1 MQSDDRSIP
10 ELRAPDQNRVLGG
23 LADFTRIL
31 EKELGPLDLFLP
43 VSSEFL
49 EKASYGDPFFRMAPS
64 GTGSRIP
71 MTTDKDYLFEGALL
85 SALAPMARP
94 GRKAARAARGK
105 RPMSEEEA
113 LSQFLDMYER
123 RNPVQNFAVG
133 GGARKVKDLLADV
146 LLGKS
151 QAAPTKDK
159 PDPRRRRAVGLPKD
173 ITPKPGEMVVKEE
186 VKQAP
191 KTGETSVSFTEA
203 LNLPMS
209 RRDVLR
215 AGAGQAIN
223 AIAPRGALGAL
234 AKAAASPAGVVE
246 QVAKAAPRV
255 FEPQT
260 IAGIIAQGIK
270 QGLTDQEIADI
281 ATRYLKVDDST
292 RNYLLDVDIPAMR
305 NPYDIMDASEELDAP
320 GALTLLKSMISHVA
334 QPGDHLGKVFSPG
347 LKNTLRE
354 VKTVNPELYK
364 ELLEVA
370 RDTNMSIAENAPAL
384 TFQNRLEAA
393 KSRAER
399 LGVPFDEAKFR
410 RYYGYEPDFDPKSLF
425 DELGDEDYYD

>member
-31 EKELGPLDLFLP
+31 EKELGPLDMFLP

-85 SALAPMARP
+85 GALAPMARP
-94 GRKAARAARGK
+94 GRKAAKATRGK
-105 RPMSEEEA
+105 RPMSEQEA
-113 LSQFLDMYER
+113 LSQFLDMYEQ
-123 RNPVQNFAVG
+123 RNPVQNFAGG

-191 KTGETSVSFTEA
+191 KTGETSVSLTEA

-215 AGAGQAIN
+215 AGAGQAMS
-223 AIAPRGALGAL
+223 AMAPRGALGAL
-234 AKAAASPAGVVE
+234 AKAATSPAGVVE
-246 QVAKAAPRV
+246 QVSKTDMGGGTGIMTVPGAIARAISMGLD
-255 FEPQT
+255 EDQT
-260 IAGIIAQGIK
+260 IDMLKRMDLADESDVMYNLPVMMNPLDFQVNIGDEF
-270 QGLTDQEIADI
+270 GLMGPREALGQMLGTGSGLDI
-281 ATRYLKVDDST
+281 R
-292 RNYLLDVDIPAMR
+292 
-305 NPYDIMDASEELDAP
+305 
-320 GALTLLKSMISHVA
+320 KS
-334 QPGDHLGKVFSPG
+334 
-347 LKNTLRE
+347 LRE
-354 VKTVNPELYK
+354 IMRENPDLYDRLK
-364 ELLEVA
+364 EVA
-370 RDTNMSIAENAPAL
+370 RDISDLST
-384 TFQNRLEAA
+384 
-393 KSRAER
+393 
-399 LGVPFDEAKFR
+399 
-410 RYYGYEPDFDPKSLF
+410 EP
-425 DELGDEDYYD
+425 

>member
-31 EKELGPLDLFLP
+31 EKELGPLDMFLP

-71 MTTDKDYLFEGALL
+71 MTADKDYLFEGALL

-94 GRKAARAARGK
+94 GRKAAKAARGK

-113 LSQFLDMYER
+113 LSQFLDMYEQ

-191 KTGETSVSFTEA
+191 KTGETSVSLTEA
-203 LNLPMS
+203 MNLPMS

-215 AGAGQAIN
+215 AGAGQAMS

-246 QVAKAAPRV
+246 QVAKAAPLSPTT
-255 FEPQT
+255 F
-260 IAGIIAQGIK
+260 AGIVAQGIK
-270 QGLTDQEIADI
+270 KGQSDKQIAKS
-281 ATRYLKVDDST
+281 YLKST
-292 RNYLLDVDIPAMR
+292 GQDLDPDLIEELVEYDIPR
-305 NPYDIMDASEELDAP
+305 IRDPYSVFDATDELYAP
-320 GALTLLKSMISHVA
+320 GPLDILDRFLNR
-334 QPGDHLGKVFSPG
+334 GDDESLRK
-347 LKNTLRE
+347 TLRE
-354 VKTVNPELYK
+354 IKVTNPSLYRELI
-364 ELLEVA
+364 EAA
-370 RDTNMSIAENAPAL
+370 RETDMSIAEMSPSL

-393 KSRAER
+393 QDYAAKS
-399 LGVPFDEAKFR
+399 GVPFDEAKFR

-425 DELGDEDYYD
+425 DELGDKDYYD